1 MSCAKRPFATL
12 RRWPH
17 STLRR
22 SVTQDRA
29 RLRGGRFLRAAV
41 AIFKVAIAAIRRP
54 VVKDLYMVVR
64 IIKVTPR
71 FTGFLSINQYEI
83 EADRHA
89 GGTQKVTRLVMERG
103 HAVGVLAYDPARD
116 EVVLVN
122 ELRPGQV
129 ADGVRAFSDA
139 LVAGVIDAG
148 EDPLAT
154 AVREMKEEAGLELR
168 DARVIHPGAYVS
180 PGGTSEKIVLVFGH
194 VDASAASGVH
204 GHPDEQEDLL
214 TVVLPAEEFIA
225 RTKRGDI
232 DDMKTALAAWWLA
245 DYRRTATTATA

>member
-1 MSCAKRPFATL
+1 
-12 RRWPH
+12 
-17 STLRR
+17 
-22 SVTQDRA
+22 
-29 RLRGGRFLRAAV
+29 
-41 AIFKVAIAAIRRP
+41 
-54 VVKDLYMVVR
+54 MVVR
-64 IIKVTPR
+64 IVKVTPR
-71 FTGFLSINQYEI
+71 FTGFLSINEYEI

-89 GGTQKVTRLVMERG
+89 GGTQTLTRLVMERG

-122 ELRPGQV
+122 EIRPGQV
-129 ADGVRAFSDA
+129 ADGVQAFSDA

-148 EDPLAT
+148 EDRLTT
-154 AVREMKEEAGLELR
+154 AVREMKEETGLELR

-204 GHPDEQEDLL
+204 GHPDEQEDAL
-214 TVVLPAEEFIA
+214 TVVLLAEEFIA
-225 RTKRGDI
+225 RAKRGDI
-232 DDMKTALAAWWLA
+232 DDMKTALAAWWLT

>member
-1 MSCAKRPFATL
+1 
-12 RRWPH
+12 
-17 STLRR
+17 
-22 SVTQDRA
+22 
-29 RLRGGRFLRAAV
+29 
-41 AIFKVAIAAIRRP
+41 
-54 VVKDLYMVVR
+54 LYVLVR
-64 IIKVTPR
+64 ILKVTPR
-71 FTGFLSINQYEI
+71 FTGFLSINEYEI

-89 GGTQKVTRLVMERG
+89 GGTQTVTRLVMERG

-122 ELRPGQV
+122 EIRPGQV
-129 ADGVRAFSDA
+129 ADGVQAFSDA
-139 LVAGVIDAG
+139 LVAGVIEAG

-194 VDASAASGVH
+194 VDASAASGIH
-204 GHPDEQEDLL
+204 GHPDEHEDAL

-225 RTKRGDI
+225 CAKCGTI
-232 DDMKTALAAWWLA
+232 DDMKTVLAAWWLA
-245 DYRRTATTATA
+245 DYRRSVTTATA

>member
-1 MSCAKRPFATL
+1 
-12 RRWPH
+12 
-17 STLRR
+17 
-22 SVTQDRA
+22 
-29 RLRGGRFLRAAV
+29 
-41 AIFKVAIAAIRRP
+41 
-54 VVKDLYMVVR
+54 MVVR
-64 IIKVTPR
+64 VIKVTPR
-71 FTGFLSINQYEI
+71 FTGFLSINEYEI
-83 EADRHA
+83 EAERHA
-89 GGTQKVTRLVMERG
+89 GGSQRVTRLVMERG

-122 ELRPGQV
+122 EIRPGQV
-129 ADGVRAFSDA
+129 ADGVQAFSDA

-154 AVREMKEEAGLELR
+154 AVREMKEEADLELR
-168 DARVIHPGAYVS
+168 DPRVIHPGAYVS

-204 GHPDEQEDLL
+204 GHPDEQEDAL

-225 RTKRGDI
+225 RAKRGDI

-245 DYRRTATTATA
+245 DYRRTATSILSGQPRPD

>member
-1 MSCAKRPFATL
+1 
-12 RRWPH
+12 
-17 STLRR
+17 
-22 SVTQDRA
+22 
-29 RLRGGRFLRAAV
+29 
-41 AIFKVAIAAIRRP
+41 
-54 VVKDLYMVVR
+54 MVVR
-64 IIKVTPR
+64 IVKVTPR
-71 FTGFLSINQYEI
+71 FTGFLSINEYEI

-89 GGTQKVTRLVMERG
+89 GGTQTLTRLVMERG

-122 ELRPGQV
+122 EIRPGQV
-129 ADGVRAFSDA
+129 ADGVQAFSDA

-148 EDPLAT
+148 EDPLTT
-154 AVREMKEEAGLELR
+154 AVREMKEETGLELR

-204 GHPDEQEDLL
+204 GHPDEQEDAL
-214 TVVLPAEEFIA
+214 TVVLLAEEFIA
-225 RTKRGDI
+225 RAKRGDI
-232 DDMKTALAAWWLA
+232 DDMKTALAAWWLT

>member
-1 MSCAKRPFATL
+1 
-12 RRWPH
+12 
-17 STLRR
+17 
-22 SVTQDRA
+22 
-29 RLRGGRFLRAAV
+29 
-41 AIFKVAIAAIRRP
+41 
-54 VVKDLYMVVR
+54 MVVR

-71 FTGFLSINQYEI
+71 FTGFLSINEYEL

-89 GGTQKVTRLVMERG
+89 GGTQRVTRLVMERG

-122 ELRPGQV
+122 EIRPGQI
-129 ADGVRAFSDA
+129 ADGVHPFSDA
-139 LVAGVIDAG
+139 LVAGVIGPG

-154 AVREMKEEAGLELR
+154 AVREMQEEANLQLR

-194 VDASAASGVH
+194 VDASAAGGVH
-204 GHPDEQEDLL
+204 GHPDEQED
-214 TVVLPAEEFIA
+214 TQVVVLPAEEFIA
-225 RTKRGDI
+225 RAKRGDI

-245 DYRRTATTATA
+245 DYRRTASPPTA